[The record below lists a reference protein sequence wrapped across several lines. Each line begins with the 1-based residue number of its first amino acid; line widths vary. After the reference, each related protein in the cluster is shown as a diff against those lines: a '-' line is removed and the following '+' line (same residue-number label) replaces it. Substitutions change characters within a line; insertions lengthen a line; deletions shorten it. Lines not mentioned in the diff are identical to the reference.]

1 MKAYEN
7 HVSANGQPA
16 SHSEAKEIAAGLAGA
31 FIDRE
36 VESRG
41 VSRQISRLRYCG
53 MLTVYCNIY
62 YYFYRLIDEL
72 LRQGEG
78 EARGEEE
85 AQPANRRP
93 GLLSADT
100 TKNIV

>member
-7 HVSANGQPA
+7 HVSENGQPA

-41 VSRQISRLRYCG
+41 VSRRRLLRCSRAQHRVAECLLYQ
-53 MLTVYCNIY
+53 YH
-62 YYFYRLIDEL
+62 LIDEL
-72 LRQGEG
+72 LRQGKG

-85 AQPANRRP
+85 AQSANRRP
-93 GLLSADT
+93 GLLSAAA
-100 TKNIV
+100 